1 MFEETGRI
9 STDMPKRKLVKK
21 LSPEEKELQRKK
33 KELRGLEDRFAE
45 LELTLNALR
54 VDVGAFLFSVQ
65 AAVGERLLEE
75 AILRRRLAD
84 ALLAIDPDNKEYQTQ
99 AKKAREDAE
108 EAQHEHDAFA
118 GRPGASSTYADF
130 ESARKARASDEVRD
144 LYLKLVK
151 LAHPDLTT
159 DPEEK
164 ERRTRFMQEVNA
176 AYEAGDYQ
184 RLEDLYRGW
193 SGSLESF
200 EGEDVGDQLVR
211 AIRQISLIQERMAA
225 VEAEFAEL
233 MNTDDYG
240 MFEEARERGV
250 EDYLNNLTAIADT
263 ANNCL
268 KASIDQVSRQIEEIF
283 DPSSA

>member
-1 MFEETGRI
+1 
-9 STDMPKRKLVKK
+9 MPRRKLVKK
-21 LSPEEKELQRKK
+21 LSPEEEELQRKK
-33 KELRGLEDRFAE
+33 EELRALEDSFAE

-130 ESARKARASDEVRD
+130 ESTRKARASDEVRE

-184 RLEDLYRGW
+184 RLEDLYRSWG
-193 SGSLESF
+193 GSPESF
-200 EGEDVGDQLVR
+200 DGEDIGDQLVR
-211 AIRQISLIQERMAA
+211 VIRQISQIQERMAA

-240 MFEEARERGV
+240 MFEEARERGF
-250 EDYLNNLTAIADT
+250 EDYLSTLTAAAD
-263 ANNCL
+263 AENDRL
-268 KASIDQVSRQIEEIF
+268 KAGIDQPLKRIKEIL
-283 DPSSA
+283 DPSLE

>member
-1 MFEETGRI
+1 
-9 STDMPKRKLVKK
+9 MPRRKLVKK
-21 LSPEEKELQRKK
+21 LSPEEEELNRKK
-33 KELRGLEDRFAE
+33 KEIRGLEDRFAE

-130 ESARKARASDEVRD
+130 ESTRKARASDEVRD

-164 ERRTRFMQEVNA
+164 ERRTKFMQEVNA

-193 SGSLESF
+193 GGSLESF
-200 EGEDVGDQLVR
+200 DGEDIGDQLVR
-211 AIRQISLIQERMAA
+211 VIRQISQIQERMAA

-233 MNTDDYG
+233 MNTGDPG
-240 MFEEARERGV
+240 MFAEAREQGF
-250 EDYLNNLTAIADT
+250 ENYLGTLTAAADIE
-263 ANNCL
+263 NDRL
-268 KASIDQVSRQIEEIF
+268 KAGIDQTLKRIKEILYPPIE
-283 DPSSA
+283 

>member
-1 MFEETGRI
+1 VPR
-9 STDMPKRKLVKK
+9 RKLVKK
-21 LSPEEKELQRKK
+21 LSPEEEELNRKK

-65 AAVGERLLEE
+65 AAVGEGILEE

-184 RLEDLYRGW
+184 RLEDLHRGW
-193 SGSLESF
+193 IGSLESF
-200 EGEDVGDQLVR
+200 DGEDIGDQLVR
-211 AIRQISLIQERMAA
+211 VIRQISLVQERMAA

-233 MNTDDYG
+233 MNTADYG
-240 MFEEARERGV
+240 MFEEARDRGF
-250 EDYLNNLTAIADT
+250 EDYLSTLTAAADIE
-263 ANNCL
+263 NDRL
-268 KASIDQVSRQIEEIF
+268 KAGIDQVSRQTEEIL
-283 DPSSA
+283 DPSSG

>member
-1 MFEETGRI
+1 
-9 STDMPKRKLVKK
+9 MPKRKLVKK
-21 LSPEEKELQRKK
+21 LSPEEEELQRKK
-33 KELRGLEDRFAE
+33 KELRALEDRFAE

-54 VDVGAFLFSVQ
+54 VDVGAFLFSVR

-84 ALLAIDPDNKEYQTQ
+84 ALLAIEPDNKEYQGQ
-99 AKKAREDAE
+99 AKKAREDAG
-108 EAQHEHDAFA
+108 EAQHEHDTFA
-118 GRPGASSTYADF
+118 GRHGASSTYADF
-130 ESARKARASDEVRD
+130 ESTRKARASDDVRD

-151 LAHPDLTT
+151 LAHPDPTT

-211 AIRQISLIQERMAA
+211 VIRQISLIQERMAA

-240 MFEEARERGV
+240 MFEEAKEQGF
-250 EDYLNNLTAIADT
+250 EDYLGTLTAAADME
-263 ANNCL
+263 NDRL
-268 KASIDQVSRQIEEIF
+268 KAGIDQTLKRIKEILDPPIE
-283 DPSSA
+283 

>member
-1 MFEETGRI
+1 
-9 STDMPKRKLVKK
+9 MPKRKLVKK

-33 KELRGLEDRFAE
+33 KELRALEDRFAE

-118 GRPGASSTYADF
+118 GRHGASSTYADF
-130 ESARKARASDEVRD
+130 ESTRKARASDEVRE

-164 ERRTRFMQEVNA
+164 ERRTKFMQEVNA

-193 SGSLESF
+193 GGSLESF
-200 EGEDVGDQLVR
+200 DGEDIGDQLVR
-211 AIRQISLIQERMAA
+211 VIRQISQIQERMAA

-240 MFEEARERGV
+240 MFEEARERGF
-250 EDYLNNLTAIADT
+250 EDYLGTLTAAADIE
-263 ANNCL
+263 NDRL
-268 KASIDQVSRQIEEIF
+268 KAGIDQVSSQIEEIL
-283 DPSSA
+283 DPSSG

>member
-1 MFEETGRI
+1 
-9 STDMPKRKLVKK
+9 MPRRKLVKK
-21 LSPEEKELQRKK
+21 LSPEEEELQRKK
-33 KELRGLEDRFAE
+33 KELAALEDRFAE

-54 VDVGAFLFSVQ
+54 ADVGAFLFSVQ

-118 GRPGASSTYADF
+118 GGPGASSTPAEF
-130 ESARKARASDEVRD
+130 ESARKTRASDEVRE

-164 ERRTRFMQEVNA
+164 ERRTKFMQEVNA

-193 SGSLESF
+193 GGSLESF
-200 EGEDVGDQLVR
+200 DGEDIGDQLVR
-211 AIRQISLIQERMAA
+211 VIRQISQIRERMAA
-225 VEAEFAEL
+225 VEAELSEL

-240 MFEEARERGV
+240 MFEEAREQGF
-250 EDYLNNLTAIADT
+250 EDYLNNLAAAADT
-263 ANNCL
+263 ANNRL
-268 KASIDQVSRQIEEIF
+268 KAGIDQVSRQIQGILA
-283 DPSSA
+283 PSSE

>member
-1 MFEETGRI
+1 
-9 STDMPKRKLVKK
+9 MPRRKLVKK
-21 LSPEEKELQRKK
+21 LSPEEEELQRKK
-33 KELRGLEDRFAE
+33 EELRALEDSFAE

-84 ALLAIDPDNKEYQTQ
+84 ALLAIEPDNKGYQAQ

-108 EAQHEHDAFA
+108 EAQHEHDAFV
-118 GRPGASSTYADF
+118 GRPGESSTPAEF
-130 ESARKARASDEVRD
+130 ESARKTRASDEVRE

-164 ERRTRFMQEVNA
+164 ERRTKFMQEVNA

-193 SGSLESF
+193 GGSLESF
-200 EGEDVGDQLVR
+200 DGEHIGDQLVR
-211 AIRQISLIQERMAA
+211 VIRQISQIQERVAA
-225 VEAEFAEL
+225 VEAELAEL

-240 MFEEARERGV
+240 MFAEASEQGF
-250 EDYLNNLTAIADT
+250 ENYLGTLTAAADIE
-263 ANNCL
+263 NDRL
-268 KASIDQVSRQIEEIF
+268 KAGIGQTLKRIKEIL
-283 DPSSA
+283 DPSLE

>member
-1 MFEETGRI
+1 
-9 STDMPKRKLVKK
+9 MPRRKLVKK
-21 LSPEEKELQRKK
+21 LSPEEEELNRKK
-33 KELRGLEDRFAE
+33 KELRALEDRFAE

-84 ALLAIDPDNKEYQTQ
+84 ALLAIEPDNKRYQAQ
-99 AKKAREDAE
+99 ATKAREDAE
-108 EAQHEHDAFA
+108 EAQQEHDAFA
-118 GRPGASSTYADF
+118 GKPGASSASVEF
-130 ESARKARASDEVRD
+130 ESARKTRASDEVRE

-164 ERRTRFMQEVNA
+164 ERRTKFMQEVNA

-193 SGSLESF
+193 GGSLESF
-200 EGEDVGDQLVR
+200 DGEDIGDQLVR
-211 AIRQISLIQERMAA
+211 VIRQISQIQERMAA
-225 VEAEFAEL
+225 IEAELAEL
-233 MNTDDYG
+233 MNTDYYWDVRRSQG
-240 MFEEARERGV
+240 TRF
-250 EDYLNNLTAIADT
+250 
-263 ANNCL
+263 
-268 KASIDQVSRQIEEIF
+268 
-283 DPSSA
+283 